1 VNNSAIFFNI
11 GNKHVESIHLH
22 ISSKTGTN
30 VNQGLNDDE
39 DTRPIRVNYNSI
51 ITFILKLMD
60 L

>member
-1 VNNSAIFFNI
+1 M
-11 GNKHVESIHLH
+11 
-22 ISSKTGTN
+22 SSKTGTN